1 MSTALLYL
9 FLAAATGMP
18 QSNLEAKIEVSILRP
33 STLDAVFGEVEVEAD
48 VHSDRKIVRVELFV
62 DGRPAG
68 SLTHPPYRF
77 EVDVG
82 QDNIEHRFQVVATGE
97 LGTKGTSTIV
107 TPRIR
112 VDEEVNVELQQLYAT
127 VTSDGRRVLDLDE
140 GDFQV
145 FDNGKRQS
153 LVTFARGD
161 LPLTAVLLL
170 DCSISMQG
178 GRLESG
184 LKGAEAFVSNMRPL
198 DEAMLMLFSDQL
210 LHATAFTQKTDTLL
224 EPLAGLQ
231 ANGNTALNDHLYL
244 AMKLLDARQ
253 GRRVVVLFTDGAD
266 LHSVLSMEEVLW
278 KAQRSQALI
287 YWLRLNEKGGHRDA
301 NFATAWRDA
310 PSNQEE
316 LETLEK
322 TVTLSGGRIANLNSV
337 AEVEP
342 AFRGILHELREQYVL
357 GYYPSVV
364 KNDGSWHEVK
374 VRVERSGL
382 KIRARDGYVDF

>member
-1 MSTALLYL
+1 MSAALLYL
-9 FLAAATGMP
+9 LLVTMP
-18 QSNLEAKIEVSILRP
+18 QSNLEAKIEVMILKP
-33 STLDAVFGEVEVEAD
+33 STLEAVFGEVEVEAE
-48 VHSDRKIVRVELFV
+48 VHADRKILRVELFL
-62 DGRPAG
+62 DGKSAG
-68 SLTHPPYRF
+68 AATRPPYRF
-77 EVDVG
+77 RVDVG
-82 QDNIEHRFQVVATGE
+82 QDNVEHRFQVVATGE

-112 VDEEVNVELQQLYAT
+112 SDEEVNVELQQLYAT
-127 VTSDGRRVLDLDE
+127 ATSGGQRVLNLTEESFRVLD
-140 GDFQV
+140 
-145 FDNGKRQS
+145 NGKQQS

-170 DCSISMQG
+170 DSSVSMRG

-184 LKGAEAFVSNMRPL
+184 LKGAEAFVAHMRPL

-224 EPLAGLQ
+224 EPLAGLE

-266 LHSVLSMEEVLW
+266 LHSVLSMQEVLW

-287 YWLRLNEKGGHRDA
+287 YWLRLDEKGGHQEA

-322 TVTLSGGRIANLNSV
+322 TVVLSGGRIANLTSV
-337 AEVEP
+337 DEVEP
-342 AFRGILHELREQYVL
+342 AFREILRELREQYVL
-357 GYYPSVV
+357 GYYPSVI

-374 VRVERSGL
+374 VRVERSGV
-382 KIRARDGYVDF
+382 KIRTRDGYVD